1 MNLWVSVRSFF
12 DLISYE
18 DANIRNS
25 MIKYIVNRL
34 LTRRAGAEVY
44 GLAIILVLS
53 SGFLHSVWNLYT
65 KKSLNKNVFLWFC
78 QLVAVI
84 VFLPWAMIEWDL
96 SHLNRAVPWLILAS
110 MLLHGLY
117 ILLLAATYSI
127 GDLSQ
132 VYPIMRGTSP
142 LLVPLLGVT
151 LLHEELTTLG
161 WLGVVSIILGI
172 ILLSDVKFKRYERSS
187 TIAPILALGVGV
199 CIACYILVDKVATAY
214 VSPVVLTETTNL
226 GNLLALSWA
235 ALRSGGMR
243 SELRSNWRIMF
254 LGGIIAPGGYLLFL
268 FSLSLAPVAQLA
280 PMREI
285 GTVFGTVMGIFILRE
300 KQGTRRILTSLL
312 ITTGVIILGIWG

>member
-1 MNLWVSVRSFF
+1 MFG
-12 DLISYE
+12 I
-18 DANIRNS
+18 
-25 MIKYIVNRL
+25 
-34 LTRRAGAEVY
+34 
-44 GLAIILVLS
+44 AILLVLG
-53 SGFLHSVWNLYT
+53 SGILHSIWNLYT

-78 QLVAVI
+78 QLVAII
-84 VFLPWAMIEWDL
+84 VFLPWTIIEWNSSQMNGTGL
-96 SHLNRAVPWLILAS
+96 MIILAS

-117 ILLLAATYSI
+117 VILLAATYSV

-151 LLHEELTTLG
+151 LLNEKLSFIG
-161 WLGVVSIILGI
+161 WFGVISIVLGI
-172 ILLSDVKFKRYERSS
+172 ALLSNIKFKRKELSLS
-187 TIAPILALGVGV
+187 KAPLLALAVGI
-199 CIACYILVDKVATAY
+199 CIASYIVVDKIALNY
-214 VSPVVLTETTNL
+214 VSPVVLNEATNI

-235 ALRSGGMR
+235 TFNSGGIR
-243 SELRSNWRIMF
+243 NELKANWKIML

-268 FSLSLAPVAQLA
+268 FALSLAPVAQLA

-312 ITTGVIILGIWG
+312 ITAGVIILGIWG